1 MTKKKKTIYSI
12 ILMMIFS
19 ICLSVNAYAN
29 NSNFHGQFYRT
40 LTTSYPDQETHVDN
54 FYIVDDINQ
63 MNGACNTIY
72 LPTYESSALYSSY
85 DCDNDYIDSIIS
97 ISGFTIYY
105 EETGYCDGVAGECWS
120 AGVTILFSND
130 YSSATY
136 TGFFYDESD
145 KRIGTITGTHT
156 RISPAIYSNPTSLAL
171 TLDPE
176 NTGYSQTFNVRN
188 SGGEKISYSIR
199 ADDSWLTCTPNSGS
213 STGEE
218 DTITVNYDPLGLSE
232 GIHTA
237 TISISDPDADNSP
250 FEIPVTLTI
259 IDLCPGYDD
268 SLDADSDGVPDCM
281 DNDDTDGDGFTDAEE
296 VICGS
301 DPADFS
307 SRCSRGLPW
316 LMLILDD

>member
-1 MTKKKKTIYSI
+1 MTKKKKANYSI
-12 ILMMIFS
+12 ILVAIFS
-19 ICLSVNAYAN
+19 ICLSANAYAN
-29 NSNFHGQFYRT
+29 NSNFYGQFYRT
-40 LTTSYPDQETHVDN
+40 VSTDYPYPDTEIGN

-63 MNGACNTIY
+63 MNGTCSIIY
-72 LPTYESSALYSSY
+72 LPRDESYASYSSY
-85 DCDNDYIDSIIS
+85 DCDNDYIDSTIS
-97 ISGFTIYY
+97 VSGFTIYY
-105 EETGYCDGVAGECWS
+105 EEIGYCDGVPGECWS
-120 AGVTILFSND
+120 VGVNILFNDD

-145 KRIGTITGTHT
+145 NRIGTITGSHI
-156 RISPAIYSNPTSLAL
+156 RLSPAIYSNPTSLAV

-176 NTGYSQTFNVRN
+176 DTGYNQTFNVWN
-188 SGGEKISYSIR
+188 SGGDNIIYSIS

-218 DTITVNYDPLGLSE
+218 DTITVNYDPSGLSE

-250 FEIPVTLTI
+250 FKIPVTLTI

-281 DNDDTDGDGFTDAEE
+281 DDDDTDGDGFTDAEE

-301 DPADFS
+301 DPADS
-307 SRCSRGLPW
+307 GSNCSRGMPW
-316 LMLILDD
+316 LMLLLDD